1 MSELMI
7 GASGVRGIV
16 GRELTPERVLR
27 LTFAFGLLAKGGKVV
42 VGRDTRTSGTLM
54 RQAALAG
61 LLGSGCK
68 VTDLG
73 ICPTPTVCYTTKRL
87 RANGGLVITASHNPP
102 EWNGLKFVSSKGLS
116 FTTPEV
122 ERLVKRAEGV
132 ARTVA
137 SKALRG
143 VRDYQGAVDRHIER
157 IVSIPW
163 LNLPLLHKRK
173 FRVAIDCVNG
183 AASRAAPS
191 LLGRLGCKVFPINC
205 SLNKPFPRRPE
216 PVPENLT
223 QLEEI
228 VKNRKADI
236 GFATDPD
243 GDRLS
248 VVSEAG
254 LAIGEE
260 YTLPLAAEFV
270 LQKSPGPVVTN
281 LSTSRMVD
289 EVAARFGSKVYRA
302 PVGEAWV
309 VRVMER
315 YGAVFGGEGNGG
327 VILPRVHPTRDSLT
341 GMALIL
347 GLMADRELT
356 ISRLVEQLPR
366 FHMVKTKVPSRY
378 WDLRRAMKS
387 LKQHF
392 PGAQFDTRDGI
403 RVSAQES
410 WVHLRPSRTEP
421 VLRIIAEAPSLKKA
435 RELCRLVKET
445 GRARQGEEL

>member
-1 MSELMI
+1 MSDVMI

-16 GRELTPERVLR
+16 GRELTPDLVFR
-27 LTFAFGLLAKGGKVV
+27 LTFAFGLLTKGGKVV

-54 RQAALAG
+54 RRAALAG
-61 LLGSGCK
+61 LLGTGCK

-102 EWNGLKFVSSKGLS
+102 EWNGLKFVSSRGLS

-122 ERLVKRAEGV
+122 ERLVRRAEGV
-132 ARTVA
+132 AGTIA
-137 SKALRG
+137 SRALKG
-143 VRDYQGAVDRHIER
+143 VRHYQGAVDRHIER
-157 IVSIPW
+157 AVSIPW
-163 LNLPLLHKRK
+163 LNLPLLRKRK

-183 AASRAAPS
+183 AASKAAPS
-191 LLGRLGCKVFPINC
+191 LLRRLGCRVFPVNC
-205 SLNKPFPRRPE
+205 SLNRPFPRRPE

-223 QLEEI
+223 QLVEM
-228 VKNRKADI
+228 VKRRRADV

-248 VVSEAG
+248 IVSEAG

-260 YTLPLAAEFV
+260 YTLPLTASFV

-289 EVAARFGSKVYRA
+289 EVVARFGSRVHRA

-309 VRVMER
+309 VRAMER
-315 YGAVFGGEGNGG
+315 HRAVFGGEGNGG

-341 GMALIL
+341 GMALTL

-356 ISRLVEQLPR
+356 ISRLVEQLPK
-366 FHMVKTKVPSRY
+366 FYMVKTKVPSRH
-378 WDLRRAMKS
+378 WNLRRAVKS
-387 LKQHF
+387 LRRHF
-392 PGAQFDTRDGI
+392 PGAQLDTGDGI
-403 RVSAQES
+403 RVSLQES

-421 VLRIIAEAPSLKKA
+421 VLRIIAEAPSLRRAK
-435 RELCRLVKET
+435 ELCRLVTEI
-445 GRARQGEEL
+445 ARGHRRDEL